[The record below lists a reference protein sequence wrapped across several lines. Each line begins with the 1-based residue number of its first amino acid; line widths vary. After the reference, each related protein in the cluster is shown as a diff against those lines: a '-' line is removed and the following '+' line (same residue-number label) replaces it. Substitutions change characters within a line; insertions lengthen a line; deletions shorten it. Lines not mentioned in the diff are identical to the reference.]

1 MRATE
6 RLAVVTTILAAFVCA
21 GQLRAFEKVSVRV
34 PGFARAIQVYVVTPP
49 GVEAP
54 ERLPTIL
61 ALPPGA
67 GSAKMVEAVLAKYW
81 EKEAVKR
88 RMVVVCPQMQGQAFA
103 RAAFRLVPSV
113 LGYVARRYPVDTR
126 KVVIAGNSNGGVGA
140 FGCFVQCPTRFMG
153 MVVFPGAPLSGVDV
167 PRTLSG
173 KAAYVLVGEE
183 DETWIRGS
191 EEMNGYLRRAGVQ
204 VRYEVVPG
212 QGHSLDI
219 APKRLF
225 DWIESILSH

>member
-1 MRATE
+1 MRRIKRLDLAT
-6 RLAVVTTILAAFVCA
+6 AILAAFACA
-21 GQLRAFEKVSVRV
+21 GQAWGFEKVSIRV
-34 PGFARAIQVYVVTPP
+34 PGFAKPIQVYVVTPP
-49 GVEAP
+49 GVQAP

-61 ALPPGA
+61 ALPPGP
-67 GSAKMVEAVLAKYW
+67 GSAKMVEGALAKYW

-88 RMVVVCPQMQGQAFA
+88 KMVVLCPQMQGQAFA

-113 LGYVARRYPVDTR
+113 LGYAARRYPVDTR
-126 KVVIAGNSNGGVGA
+126 KVVVAGNSNGGVGA
-140 FGCFVQCPTRFMG
+140 FGCFVQCPARFAG

-173 KAAYVLVGEE
+173 KAAYVLVGEK

-191 EEMNGYLRRAGVQ
+191 EEMNEYLRRAGVQ

-219 APKRLF
+219 APKKLF
-225 DWIESILSH
+225 DWIESVLSR